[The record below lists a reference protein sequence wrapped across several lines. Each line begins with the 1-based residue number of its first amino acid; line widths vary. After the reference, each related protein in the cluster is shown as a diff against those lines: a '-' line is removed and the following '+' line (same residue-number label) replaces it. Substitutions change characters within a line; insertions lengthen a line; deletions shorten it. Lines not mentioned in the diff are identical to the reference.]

1 MRVESAKK
9 VAPPRKRTMLLF
21 GRGRTEVVESSFWP
35 DMVVEIDFRSRNA
48 IDSRQWEEEGTV
60 RWRRIAV
67 DFGLW

>member
-1 MRVESAKK
+1 
-9 VAPPRKRTMLLF
+9 MLLF